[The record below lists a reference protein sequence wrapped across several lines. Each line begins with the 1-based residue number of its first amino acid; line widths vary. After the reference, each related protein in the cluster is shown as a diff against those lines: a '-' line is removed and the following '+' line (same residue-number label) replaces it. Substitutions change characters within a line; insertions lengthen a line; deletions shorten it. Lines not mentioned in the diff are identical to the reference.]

1 MKTRITTIVALLA
14 IAFTLSAQKGNVSS
28 ADYELT
34 LDKPDLEKAEA
45 KILEAEKNEKTASY
59 PKTYI
64 VKQRVYRKMFFK
76 DNTNIDAL
84 FVAENAIKKAQ
95 ELDIKGDAKGK
106 KQGKFKEEIKKDL
119 LMLRI
124 DFQNAGANAY
134 NAKDFDVAMKCFE
147 KMLELDQYPYNLE
160 EGQTEA
166 VMDTAILFNTA
177 IAAYSSENK
186 EKTKKYMLQCI
197 DYGYGESTP
206 HTVMYMQY
214 REEKDSVE
222 MIEILKD
229 GFNKYP
235 EDATFLRELVL
246 YFINTNNLSE
256 GMKYI
261 NIALESDPS
270 NSSFWFTKGTF
281 HDQANEKEEA
291 LVAYKKALE
300 TAVEETD
307 IYNVNYNLAVI
318 YYNEAVEAANAADEF
333 ALTDLEKSTEMSK
346 AAKETFRVC
355 IPYFEACL
363 EIKPQDLETLKALR
377 PVYYRLS
384 EDEAINKKYEELL
397 EKIKVLEEL

>member
-34 LDKPDLEKAEA
+34 LDKPDLKKAEA
-45 KILEAEKNEKTASY
+45 KILEAEKNEKTATY

-64 VKQRVYRKMFFK
+64 VKQRVYRKMFNEDSK
-76 DNTNIDAL
+76 SNENL
-84 FVAENAIKKAQ
+84 FVAMDAIQKAQ
-95 ELDIKGDAKGK
+95 NLDINGDAKGK

-119 LMLRI
+119 TLMRI
-124 DFQNAGANAY
+124 DFQNCGANAY
-134 NAKDFDVAMKCFE
+134 NDKDYELAMRCFE
-147 KMLELDQYPYNLE
+147 KMLEIDQCKYSFE

-166 VMDTAILFNTA
+166 AMDTGILFNTA
-177 IAAYSSENK
+177 IAAYYSEQK
-186 EKTKKYMLQCI
+186 EKTAEYMLQCI

-214 REEKDSVE
+214 REDEDSVK
-222 MIEILKD
+222 MVEILKD

-246 YFINTNNLSE
+246 YYISTNDLTE

-261 NIALESDPS
+261 NIALESDPE

-281 HDQANEKEEA
+281 HDQAGEKEEA
-291 LVAYKKALE
+291 TKAYTKALE
-300 TAVEETD
+300 TATAEADV
-307 IYNVNYNLAVI
+307 YNANYNLAVI
-318 YYNEAVEAANAADEF
+318 YYNEAVEAANTADEV
-333 ALTDLEKSTEMSK
+333 ALEDLEKSKKMSE
-346 AAKETFRVC
+346 AAKETFRIC

-363 EIKPQDLETLKALR
+363 EIKPQDLDTLKALR

-384 EDEAINKKYEELL
+384 ADEAINKKYEELVA
-397 EKIKVLEEL
+397 KIKVLEEL